1 MKKRIRVLFTVFI
14 MCLILATPT
23 FAASSAPSVELMNI
37 VLDGPSKTFNSF
49 SPTLYF
55 RNNSGKSVK
64 YYDWY
69 FTLYNRVGDPTPN
82 EATNSST
89 VHLQVIGP
97 ISPDEP
103 ITTKSSATKIG
114 KNGTNR
120 YIYCNNRNCDIYTD
134 YYGNY
139 FIYQTGHYNS
149 GRWYDDTDTLTYLTP
164 EEAQTRSFYQSVKLD
179 NAWYSGV
186 YSYIRLQKV
195 IVTYMDGTVE
205 TIDGSVAESPRI
217 NSTLTNNCFKD
228 DVALYSAVYD
238 YWDYRWYN
246 SDLVAL
252 FDTNQYRYFQH
263 FITSGMKEGRQAK
276 KTFNLTAYKANNPD
290 LVSQFGSDNTKYY
303 LHYMSSGQTE
313 GRKAT

>member
-1 MKKRIRVLFTVFI
+1 MHLTPSLGKTVTMKKATGLALPAAQKILTGPVLMMTKEIYNMKKRIRVLFTVFI

-103 ITTKSSATKIG
+103 IS
-114 KNGTNR
+114 R
-120 YIYCNNRNCDIYTD
+120 NN
-134 YYGNY
+134 
-139 FIYQTGHYNS
+139 
-149 GRWYDDTDTLTYLTP
+149 
-164 EEAQTRSFYQSVKLD
+164 
-179 NAWYSGV
+179 
-186 YSYIRLQKV
+186 
-195 IVTYMDGTVE
+195 
-205 TIDGSVAESPRI
+205 
-217 NSTLTNNCFKD
+217 
-228 DVALYSAVYD
+228 
-238 YWDYRWYN
+238 
-246 SDLVAL
+246 
-252 FDTNQYRYFQH
+252 
-263 FITSGMKEGRQAK
+263 
-276 KTFNLTAYKANNPD
+276 
-290 LVSQFGSDNTKYY
+290 
-303 LHYMSSGQTE
+303 
-313 GRKAT
+313 